1 MCNSI
6 LYTVYSLVV
15 FIVRDYFKSD
25 QYNPLANS
33 IAQQLFEQ
41 ILLGELKPNEKIV
54 ETTYAEKFNLS
65 RSPVRE
71 AFYLLGTEGII
82 DRIPRKGA
90 YVREYSEVEI
100 QDLLDVRNQME
111 YMAAEK
117 IENPSSNEKLLEKM
131 KTITEQMAV
140 CEDIIE
146 YTHLNFAFHS
156 ILIEFSG
163 STIIRDVYDKI
174 SLRLMRIQAIHF
186 ELSES
191 LAKSISEH
199 QELYE
204 ALKVGDME
212 LFKQLLRAHTGG
224 VIINLRKYK
233 SGVYI

>member
-1 MCNSI
+1 M
-6 LYTVYSLVV
+6 
-15 FIVRDYFKSD
+15 RDYFKSD

-33 IAQQLFEQ
+33 IAQQLFDQ

-54 ETTYAEKFNLS
+54 EMTYAEKFNLS

-71 AFYLLGTEGII
+71 AIYLLATEGII

-100 QDLLDVRNQME
+100 QDLLDIRNQLE

-117 IENPSSNEKLLEKM
+117 IENPSSNKELLNKM
-131 KTITEQMAV
+131 KTITEQMTM
-140 CEDIIE
+140 CKDIIE

-174 SLRLMRIQAIHF
+174 SLRLLRIQAIHF
-186 ELSES
+186 KLSES
-191 LAKSISEH
+191 LAKSSSEH
-199 QELYE
+199 RKLYE
-204 ALKVGDME
+204 ALKVGDMG
-212 LFKQLLRAHTGG
+212 LFKEILRAHTGD
-224 VIINLRKYK
+224 VIVNLRKHT
-233 SGVYI
+233 SGSLI

>member
-15 FIVRDYFKSD
+15 FRVRDYFKSD

-71 AFYLLGTEGII
+71 AFYLLATEGII

-111 YMAAEK
+111 YMAAGK

-140 CEDIIE
+140 CDDIIE

-212 LFKQLLRAHTGG
+212 LFKKLLRAHTGG
-224 VIINLRKYK
+224 VLINLRKYK
-233 SGVYI
+233 TGIFI